1 MKRLTDKF
9 LSAIIGIIAF
19 VALAVLAS
27 PSLQAQSLSAKLT
40 DKQIPVS
47 EFNSLNV
54 SDDFEV
60 TLARG
65 AYGVRLTVDEQL
77 APYVEVYVKAKTL
90 FLSYDEKSVPKELRK
105 LYKGRNGLTPVFR
118 VTAYTPELQSI
129 SLSDNATF
137 IGVEEFLSSQFE
149 LTAIGKSQV
158 KNLSVSA
165 STAKIILKKN
175 AQAVVSIRSERGVEV
190 NTDNNSNLKLTFTG
204 NELAVNSEGSSV
216 LVASGGPCSVMNIFS
231 AGSAQVSVTA
241 DADRVDLTTEG
252 SSRVVLTGRGE
263 TMTVKGTRSSSVDAY
278 SMPVKTVDVNLS
290 GASATVNVDKE
301 VKVTLV
307 SGASLYYSGT
317 PVFQIDKI
325 VKSTLAPYGT
335 K

>member
-1 MKRLTDKF
+1 M
-9 LSAIIGIIAF
+9 
-19 VALAVLAS
+19 AVLAS
-27 PSLQAQSLSAKLT
+27 PLLQAQSLSAKLT

-118 VTAYTPELQSI
+118 VTAYTPEIQSI

-175 AQAVVSIRSERGVEV
+175 AQAVVSVRSERGVEV